1 MKVIHRLPEIEIY
14 KNTDDI
20 YGILSRDSNDNL
32 VELLELLD
40 VNIEVI
46 SKRDIKINVKSVRT
60 LKQFLSNSHSV
71 MDYNI
76 ATKLTLDL
84 VRQILYLEENGKT
97 FSYLDPQDIIVLN
110 NDIFLILNRGNL
122 YDIENNKIVI
132 NKPYD
137 ISAFMSPNVKTNQVL
152 PLKVHFT
159 EVYYSIGVI
168 LVFCLF
174 NVNVEERTDIRNLL
188 GPIYATRLYW
198 FINKCLIRE
207 PHKRKLL
214 FF

>member
-1 MKVIHRLPEIEIY
+1 MNKEKVLQKLKIDEDY
-14 KNTDDI
+14 
-20 YGILSRDSNDNL
+20 YGEFGN
-32 VELLELLD
+32 
-40 VNIEVI
+40 
-46 SKRDIKINVKSVRT
+46 
-60 LKQFLSNSHSV
+60 QFLSNSHSV

-188 GPIYATRLYW
+188 YFY
-198 FINKCLIRE
+198 
-207 PHKRKLL
+207 HY
-214 FF
+214 